1 MSFDINLGIVIIAI
15 SALGYVSNWLNWRL
29 LHFKIVHFFYFLG
42 AFVHESSHAL
52 LCLLTGAKIL
62 EFQAFSGK
70 PHVTYAKPKLAILSN
85 PLISFAPIAGGLLF
99 LWLVNKFVLAGYFV
113 IPELLVWQNIF
124 SDTIKLL
131 AQINVM
137 AWQSWVMIL
146 LFLNVGAMIG
156 PSARDLKNIWPVL
169 ILLLFVKSQ
178 FFIHLGLLAVML
190 ILVNITI
197 QVALFMVWEVFVRPR
212 A

>member
-1 MSFDINLGIVIIAI
+1 MDITLGIVIIAI

-29 LHFKIVHFFYFLG
+29 LNFKITHFFYFLG
-42 AFVHESSHAL
+42 AFIHESSHAL

-62 EFQAFSGK
+62 EFQALSGK
-70 PHVTYAKPKLAILSN
+70 PHVTYAKPKLAIISN

-99 LWLVNKFVLAGYFV
+99 LWLINKFLLAGYFV

-124 SDTIKLL
+124 SDTLKLL
-131 AQINVM
+131 AQLDIT

-146 LFLNVGAMIG
+146 LCLNVGAMIG

-190 ILVNITI
+190 ILVNIAI
-197 QVALFMVWEVFVRPR
+197 QVALFAVWEVFVRPR
-212 A
+212 